1 MQAKVPVQAVKAEPQ
16 ARCWVARAARL
27 LSCAGTVCTVGTD
40 ASSLNPPCLLLQK
53 VLSSQAGSTVD
64 SIVLL
69 NQLQE
74 WADMQ
79 QLLSQARDAA
89 RGQLAGLPS

>member
-1 MQAKVPVQAVKAEPQ
+1 MDGEGGA
-16 ARCWVARAARL
+16 
-27 LSCAGTVCTVGTD
+27 TVVRRWDRVHSADCQGRSLRDSCTVGTD

-79 QLLSQARDAA
+79 QLLSQARGAA
-89 RGQLAGLPS
+89 RGELAGLPS